1 MIVSNFSQLILKIT
15 CLIVLLEIEL
25 VAQPTHAND
34 IDREVSINRLADVIS
49 PDWAVRELQF
59 LATKYGVRSNW
70 ILPDTRSRTRQ
81 EFAGDLNAIASQIER
96 LIASGGE
103 DRVGESDR
111 AILQR
116 LQAEFAAELATQRG
130 RISQIEERT
139 ATLQSQPFSTTTKLR
154 GQVIIAVNAGTFNGD
169 QIIAPRGAVVTRDRP
184 NPTTLYRASL
194 DLDTSFNGTD
204 LLKIRLISG
213 SDGIADNASGRLEPN
228 LGSTLD
234 FSIPG
239 RDQISLGRL
248 YYAFSPQPDLRV
260 TVGPT
265 IVAPDFVDKN
275 RYASTSFLD
284 FSTQALVGN
293 FILFPRAAGAGIAI
307 DWHPKGAFKLRGVY
321 IAGDAANRLP
331 ENQQVFGGGGA
342 SDIRLFPTSGG
353 GANGGLFGD
362 PYQGIVELEY
372 APTKAFAAR
381 LQYGGGTVFSSNFNV
396 LGINT
401 ELALSNRVGIFGRY
415 GFGAYSNTT
424 LGDIHPQYWMAGIS
438 LNDVFIPK
446 SIAGIA
452 IGQPLIE
459 EKVGNATQTNIEVF
473 YNIPISNQLR
483 ITPILQIFTNPAN
496 QDTNGTIFSGT
507 LRTVFSF

>member
-1 MIVSNFSQLILKIT
+1 LLLGDRNLIRFSLLRYWQFIFQAI
-15 CLIVLLEIEL
+15 CLAIFGVQ
-25 VAQPTHAND
+25 VWAQP
-34 IDREVSINRLADVIS
+34 IESIESARLIAVDRLADANL
-49 PDWAVRELQF
+49 PDWAVRDLQS
-59 LATKYGVRSNW
+59 LVARSGAVTGN
-70 ILPDTRSRTRQ
+70 IDRSLTRA
-81 EFAGDLNAIASQIER
+81 EFAVNLNAVISRADR
-96 LIASGGE
+96 LSPQ
-103 DRVGESDR
+103 DR
-111 AILQR
+111 AMLQR
-116 LQAEFAAELATQRG
+116 LKTEFSAELANLRERVAQLEG
-130 RISQIEERT
+130 RT
-139 ATLQSQPFSTTTKLR
+139 AELDSQTFSTTTKLR
-154 GQVIIAVNAGTFNGD
+154 GQVIMAVNAGGFSGD
-169 QIIAPRGAVVTRDRP
+169 RIIAPRGAVVARAQP
-184 NPTTLYRASL
+184 NPTSLYRASF

-204 LLKIRLISG
+204 LLKIRLVAG
-213 SDGIADNASGRLEPN
+213 SDGIADNAGGRLEPN

-248 YYAFSPQPDLRV
+248 YYAFSPQPDLRI
-260 TVGPT
+260 TIGPT

-293 FILFPRAAGAGIAI
+293 FILFPRAAGAGVAI

-331 ENQQVFGGGGA
+331 ENQQVIGGGRA

-372 APTKAFAAR
+372 APTKTFTAR
-381 LQYGGGTVFSSNFNV
+381 LQYGGGAVFGSNFNV
-396 LGINT
+396 LGINA
-401 ELALSNRVGIFGRY
+401 ELALSSRVGIFGRY

-424 LGDIHPQYWMAGIS
+424 LGNINPQYWMAGIS
-438 LNDVFIPK
+438 LSNVFIPK

-459 EKVGNATQTNIEVF
+459 GKVGNATQTNIEIF
-473 YNIPISNQLR
+473 YNIPISDRIR
-483 ITPILQIFTNPAN
+483 ITPILQIITNPAN
-496 QDTNGTIFSGT
+496 QDTNGTLFSGT

>member
-1 MIVSNFSQLILKIT
+1 M
-15 CLIVLLEIEL
+15 
-25 VAQPTHAND
+25 
-34 IDREVSINRLADVIS
+34 
-49 PDWAVRELQF
+49 
-59 LATKYGVRSNW
+59 
-70 ILPDTRSRTRQ
+70 
-81 EFAGDLNAIASQIER
+81 
-96 LIASGGE
+96 
-103 DRVGESDR
+103 
-111 AILQR
+111 
-116 LQAEFAAELATQRG
+116 
-130 RISQIEERT
+130 
-139 ATLQSQPFSTTTKLR
+139 
-154 GQVIIAVNAGTFNGD
+154 AVNAGGFSGD
-169 QIIAPRGAVVTRDRP
+169 RIIAPRGAVVARAQP
-184 NPTTLYRASL
+184 NPTSLYRASF

-204 LLKIRLISG
+204 LLKIRLVAG
-213 SDGIADNASGRLEPN
+213 SDGIADNTGGRLEPN

-248 YYAFSPQPDLRV
+248 YYAFSPQPDLRI
-260 TVGPT
+260 TIGPT

-293 FILFPRAAGAGIAI
+293 FILFPRAAGAGVAI

-331 ENQQVFGGGGA
+331 ENQRVIGGGGA
-342 SDIRLFPTSGG
+342 NDIRLFPTSGG

-372 APTKAFAAR
+372 APTKTFAAR
-381 LQYGGGTVFSSNFNV
+381 LQYGGGAVFGSNFNV
-396 LGINT
+396 LGINA
-401 ELALSNRVGIFGRY
+401 ELALSSRVGIFGRY

-424 LGDIHPQYWMAGIS
+424 LGNISPQYWMSGIS
-438 LNDVFIPK
+438 LSNVFIPK

-459 EKVGNATQTNIEVF
+459 GKVGNATQTNIEIF
-473 YNIPISNQLR
+473 YNIPISDWLR
-483 ITPILQIFTNPAN
+483 ITPILQIITNPAN
-496 QDTNGTIFSGT
+496 QDTNGTLFSGT